1 MANETTTT
9 TLNDLISPIVQ
20 EAMFVAS
27 ETSIMPGLVKNF
39 TVPANAGK
47 VLQVPLYPVQTIAA
61 DTAEATD
68 LSNTAISTD
77 KADITLVEAGI
88 MTTLTDMARNHSVS
102 NVIADLG
109 KVFGEAISK
118 RHDRALTGLF
128 SSFSTSVGV
137 NQTEIEVKD
146 LFEAYATLKANAVP
160 GPYFGVFN
168 PKSIYNVKKAL
179 TNTFVNPNAGV
190 LQNEAMREGY
200 IGRIAG
206 IDIFESS
213 NVVETSASDVTNAV
227 FSRDALGVAVAEQM
241 KIETQRDALN
251 LNGVSIKFGEFLGH
265 PFARAIRSQVSN
277 VVGAIQS
284 GLKKVQRLIL
294 EETII
299 GTRVPNYA
307 TA

>member
-1 MANETTTT
+1 MANESTTTS
-9 TLNDLISPIVQ
+9 LNDLIAPIVQ

-27 ETSIMPGLVKNF
+27 ETAIMPGLVKNF

-47 VLQVPLYPVQTIAA
+47 VLQVPIYGTQTIAA

-68 LSNTAISTD
+68 LANTEISTS

-102 NVIADLG
+102 NVVADLG
-109 KVFGEAISK
+109 KLFGEAIAK

-128 SSFSTSVGV
+128 SSFSTSIGAA
-137 NQTEIEVKD
+137 QDEIEVKD

-168 PKSIYNVKKAL
+168 PKAIYNVKKTL
-179 TNTFVNPNAGV
+179 TNTFVNPNPANV
-190 LQNEAMREGY
+190 VNQAMTEGF

-213 NVVETSASDVTNAV
+213 NVVEESATNSVNAV
-227 FSRDALGVAVAEQM
+227 FSRDALGVAVAQNIN
-241 KIETQRDALN
+241 IETQRDASLRAEEIVASTRY
-251 LNGVSIKFGEFLGH
+251 GVSVLHNSYGVKILGDNQ
-265 PFARAIRSQVSN
+265 IN
-277 VVGAIQS
+277 
-284 GLKKVQRLIL
+284 
-294 EETII
+294 
-299 GTRVPNYA
+299 
-307 TA
+307 

>member
-1 MANETTTT
+1 MANESTTTS
-9 TLNDLISPIVQ
+9 LNDLIAPIVQ

-27 ETSIMPGLVKNF
+27 ETAIMPGLVKNF

-47 VLQVPLYPVQTIAA
+47 VLQVPIYGTQTIAA

-68 LSNTAISTD
+68 LSNTEISTS

-102 NVIADLG
+102 NVVADLG
-109 KVFGEAISK
+109 KLFGEAIAK

-128 SSFSTSVGV
+128 SSFSSSIGAA
-137 NQTEIEVKD
+137 QDEIEVKD

-168 PKSIYNVKKAL
+168 PKAIYNVKKTL
-179 TNTFVNPNAGV
+179 TNTFVNPNPANV
-190 LQNEAMREGY
+190 VNQAMTEGF

-213 NVVETSASDVTNAV
+213 NVVEDSATSAVNAV
-227 FSRDALGVAVAEQM
+227 FARDALGVAVAQNIN
-241 KIETQRDALN
+241 IETQRDASLRAEEIVASTRY
-251 LNGVSIKFGEFLGH
+251 GVSVLHNSYGVKILGDNQ
-265 PFARAIRSQVSN
+265 IN
-277 VVGAIQS
+277 
-284 GLKKVQRLIL
+284 
-294 EETII
+294 
-299 GTRVPNYA
+299 
-307 TA
+307 